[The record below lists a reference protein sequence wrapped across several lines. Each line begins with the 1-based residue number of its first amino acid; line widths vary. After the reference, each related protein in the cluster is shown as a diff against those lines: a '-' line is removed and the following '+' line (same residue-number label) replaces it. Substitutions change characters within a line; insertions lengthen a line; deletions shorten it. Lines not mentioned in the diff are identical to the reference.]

1 MKTYTVFDDYKVARF
16 HCGDEMIYKN
26 PTMVQG
32 LDTLFTNP
40 DLDPNLVDQNGKGLS
55 TFTVPK
61 YKLFEVDGIEL
72 FKQWFTDRAI
82 EAAAYFGQPGAS
94 DIIINRAWSNKIW
107 KGCSGNVH
115 DHDPE
120 SHAMAVFYP
129 LAPKGSAD
137 LAFVKDGVDHARN
150 HEVLIENLAWQNIQE
165 GDVIFHETHA
175 WHTVSEHTI
184 DNPRI
189 VFVIEFSYRK

>member
-16 HCGDEMIYKN
+16 HCDDEMIYKN
-26 PTMVQG
+26 TTMVQG

-61 YKLFEVDGIEL
+61 YKLFEVNGIDL
-72 FKQWFTDRAI
+72 FKQWFTDRAL
-82 EAAAYFGQPGAS
+82 ETAEYFGHTDATA
-94 DIIINRAWSNKIW
+94 IVINRAWSNKIW

-129 LAPKGSAD
+129 LAPEGSAD
-137 LAFVKDGVDHARN
+137 LAFVRDGVDHARN
-150 HEVLIENLAWQNIQE
+150 HEVLSENLAWQDVRE
-165 GDVIFHETHA
+165 GDVLFHETRA
-175 WHTVSEHTI
+175 WHTVSEHSA
-184 DNPRI
+184 DSPRI
-189 VFVIEFSYRK
+189 VFVIEFSYLA